1 MAETAVRRCMF
12 LLWFLCGQPHKETN
26 QPILGRVLY
35 RSHRPAFETEYWRNR
50 PQGRERHR
58 PFLRACSA
66 EAQDLASSSK
76 SHFRSAQGNY
86 RRSIDLADVSWL
98 LQALIRLV
106 TRKRDKTILIPIA
119 GPLQNHILSLPTSD
133 DPKSPIHPEDDG
145 WFLVRT
151 RGSHRQYK
159 HAQKPGLVT
168 IAGKPSDDL
177 APGTKNSILKQAGL
191 K

>member
-1 MAETAVRRCMF
+1 MISARSMEQHQHGGGSGIRTTVQRSPSVKAYCRGSNIMAETAVRRCMF

-66 EAQDLASSSK
+66 EAQDLASSPK
-76 SHFRSAQGNY
+76 SHFRSPQGNY

-98 LQALIRLV
+98 LQALAGAQEGSVATLQECFDKLGRYGPRTISRRSVQMAPIR
-106 TRKRDKTILIPIA
+106 T
-119 GPLQNHILSLPTSD
+119 
-133 DPKSPIHPEDDG
+133 
-145 WFLVRT
+145 
-151 RGSHRQYK
+151 GSH
-159 HAQKPGLVT
+159 
-168 IAGKPSDDL
+168 PS
-177 APGTKNSILKQAGL
+177 GG
-191 K
+191 

>member
-1 MAETAVRRCMF
+1 MGFEPTVQRSPSVKACCRGSNIVAETAVRQSMF
-12 LLWFLCGQPHKETN
+12 LPWFLCGEPHTETN
-26 QPILGRVLY
+26 RPFLGRVLY

-66 EAQDLASSSK
+66 EAQDLASSPK
-76 SHFRSAQGNY
+76 SHFRS
-86 RRSIDLADVSWL
+86 V
-98 LQALIRLV
+98 V

-133 DPKSPIHPEDDG
+133 DPKSPIHPK
-145 WFLVRT
+145 R
-151 RGSHRQYK
+151 
-159 HAQKPGLVT
+159 
-168 IAGKPSDDL
+168 KPSDDL